1 MIFSLKQGLAVSL
14 KKDKGCLADEARLSR
29 SPLSPLGWDI
39 TWGGAG
45 GYRLNKKSPARPAAA
60 PLGRGP
66 PKNQASGVRRK
77 CPRRDGPRLGHS
89 CPIWGG
95 LDDLQI
101 YSTWAGWGGIKFKRK
116 HLKLK
121 RKHLKLKRKHLK
133 LKRKHLQAQQE

>member
-66 PKNQASGVRRK
+66 KKKTRPAVCAASAPVGTAPASGTIAQFGGAWTIFKFIVH
-77 CPRRDGPRLGHS
+77 GLG
-89 CPIWGG
+89 GVG
-95 LDDLQI
+95 LNSKGNI
-101 YSTWAGWGGIKFKRK
+101 
-116 HLKLK
+116 
-121 RKHLKLKRKHLK
+121 
-133 LKRKHLQAQQE
+133 